1 LLIVPRFYRRA
12 APLLRRSPEVTVART
27 DLRSALEDVR
37 SLPFYPIV
45 PIVPIAIALASL
57 TLSALILARLVS
69 IQHSLARTR

>member
-1 LLIVPRFYRRA
+1 
-12 APLLRRSPEVTVART
+12 VTVTRT

-45 PIVPIAIALASL
+45 PIVPIALALTSL

-69 IQHSLARTR
+69 IQRSLARAG